1 MNEMTQKDSTSD
13 ALDSATCDVGIV
25 LQLADGTIA
34 ACNAAAQEIL
44 GMTIDQLQDASSVN
58 CPWQTI
64 HPDGTPFRGET
75 HPAMVALTTG
85 EPCTQIEMGFYKP
98 DGDLVWLRLDAQPL
112 FQRGEIAPYAV
123 TVMITAVSS
132 PSSVSGATPVLQE
145 NPAIAKQSGFLAVLE
160 ASSDFIGQA
169 TLDGQALFVNS
180 AGRTLVGLDEE
191 QVTQTALIDY
201 FLPEDKAYV
210 QDHILP
216 ILMNEGYWKGDFRFR
231 HFKTGAVV
239 PVDYHVFFL
248 RDPQTQEPTGI
259 ASVSRDIRD
268 RLRIEGDR
276 LELEA
281 ERQRAASELAEANVY
296 LTHRNAEL
304 GSLNEELEV
313 ALEEVRVAEE
323 ELHGQNLE
331 IRETQASLDNALK
344 RLTFHVENSPLAVIE
359 WDHNFRVS
367 RWSIEAERIFGW
379 RAAEVIGRGFGEWQF
394 VYEADLERVRQA
406 ASELQSGIE
415 QRHVTHNRNYTR
427 AGEVVHCEWHNS
439 TLTDASGTLIS
450 VLSLALDVSERVKI
464 QADLRESEARY
475 RALADSIPQLVWAT
489 TAEGQNEYAN
499 QQFCD
504 FVGLSESELLNLDW
518 LTIIHPDDRDHTRD
532 RWLASVHSGEFYEI
546 EYRFRRFDGIYRW
559 FLGQG
564 VPLKNESGQVVKWFG
579 TCTDIDSQKQIEV
592 DRLRLIEQE
601 QTARAAAE
609 QANRVKDEFLAVVS
623 HELRTPLNPILG
635 WSKLLRSG
643 RLSPARAAEALGT
656 IERNAQQQAQLIDD
670 LLDVSRI
677 LQSKLTLAIAPVD
690 LVITVTDAIETM
702 RLAAEVKS
710 IQLRSALATDVSTIM
725 GDAGRL
731 QQIVWNLLSN
741 AVKFT
746 PNGGRIEV
754 RLNEVG
760 ASVQLQVI
768 DTGKGI
774 QSDFLPY
781 LFEAFRQED
790 NTTTRRFGGLGLGLS
805 IVRQLVE
812 LHGGTVTA
820 ESLGEGQGATFTVQF
835 PISRQPFIRPTLSS
849 PDNQAIDLSGVR
861 VLVVDDVTDSRELV
875 AFVLEQ
881 SGAIV
886 TTATSAQA
894 AFERLAQETFDVIIS
909 DIGMPDFNG
918 YELLQQIRSDLPQC
932 DRIPAIALTA
942 YATESDQQ
950 QALESGFQRHLAK
963 PIDPEALVKTV
974 AALLYS
980 LE

>member
-1 MNEMTQKDSTSD
+1 MMNEMTQKDGTSD
-13 ALDSATCDVGIV
+13 SLVSATCGVGIV

-34 ACNAAAQEIL
+34 ACNAAAQKIL

-64 HPDGTPFRGET
+64 HPDGTTFPGEA

-112 FQRGEIAPYAV
+112 FQRGEVAPYAV

-132 PSSVSGATPVLQE
+132 PSTLKATPVLQ
-145 NPAIAKQSGFLAVLE
+145 NQAIAKQPGFLAVLE

-169 TLDGQALFVNS
+169 TLDGQALFVNQ
-180 AGRTLVGLDEE
+180 AGRILVGLDEE
-191 QVTQTALIDY
+191 QVTQTAIIDY

-210 QDHILP
+210 QNHIIP
-216 ILMNEGYWKGDFRFR
+216 ILMTEGYWKGDFRFR

-239 PVDYHVFFL
+239 PIDYHVFLL

-259 ASVSRDIRD
+259 ATVSRDIGD
-268 RLRIEGDR
+268 RLRVEADR
-276 LELEA
+276 LEFEA
-281 ERQRAASELAEANVY
+281 ERQRTASELAEANVY

-304 GSLNEELEV
+304 GNLNEELKV

-344 RLTFHVENSPLAVIE
+344 RLTFHVENSPLAAIE

-379 RAAEVIGRGFGEWQF
+379 RAAEVIGREFGEWQF

-406 ASELQSGIE
+406 TSALQSGIE
-415 QRHVTHNRNYTR
+415 QRHVTHNRNYTKF
-427 AGEVVHCEWHNS
+427 GEVLHCEWYNS

-464 QADLRESEARY
+464 QADLSESEARY

-518 LTIIHPDDRDHTRD
+518 LTIIHPDDRDRTRD
-532 RWLASVHSGEFYEI
+532 RWLASVNSGEFYEI
-546 EYRFRRFDGIYRW
+546 EYRFRRFDGTYRW

-564 VPLKNESGQVVKWFG
+564 VPLKNEFGQVLRWFG

-601 QTARAAAE
+601 QIARAAAE

-643 RLSPARAAEALGT
+643 RLSPERAAEALGT
-656 IERNAQQQAQLIDD
+656 IERNAQRQAQLIDD

-677 LQSKLTLAIAPVD
+677 LRNKLTLAIAPVD
-690 LVITVTDAIETM
+690 LVMTVTDALETM
-702 RLAAEVKS
+702 RLAAEAKS
-710 IQLRSALATDVSTIM
+710 IQLRSALATDVGTIM

-760 ASVQLQVI
+760 ASAQLQVI

-835 PISRQPFIRPTLSS
+835 PIARQPFIKPTLSS
-849 PDNQAIDLSGVR
+849 PDNPAIDLSGVR

-886 TTATSAQA
+886 TMATSAQA
-894 AFERLAQETFDVIIS
+894 AFERLAQETFDAIVS
-909 DIGMPDFNG
+909 DIGMPDLNG
-918 YELLQQIRSDLPQC
+918 YELLQQIRSDFPQC

-974 AALLYS
+974 ASLLYS

>member
-1 MNEMTQKDSTSD
+1 MRAGTFARGLLSVVVRSGLQSIMNGMTQKDGTSD
-13 ALDSATCDVGIV
+13 SLVSATCDVGIV

-58 CPWQTI
+58 FPWQTI
-64 HPDGTPFRGET
+64 HPNGTPFPGEA

-85 EPCTQIEMGFYKP
+85 EPCTQAEMGFYKP

-112 FQRGEIAPYAV
+112 FQRGEMAPYAV

-132 PSSVSGATPVLQE
+132 PSTLEATPGLQ
-145 NPAIAKQSGFLAVLE
+145 NQAIAKQPGFLAVLE

-169 TLDGQALFVNS
+169 TLDGQALFVNQ
-180 AGRTLVGLDEE
+180 AGCILVGLDEE
-191 QVTQTALIDY
+191 QVTQTAIIDY
-201 FLPEDKAYV
+201 FLPEDRAYV

-216 ILMNEGYWKGDFRFR
+216 ILMTEGYWKGDLRFR

-239 PVDYHVFFL
+239 PIDYHVFLL

-259 ASVSRDIRD
+259 ATVSRDIRD
-268 RLRIEGDR
+268 RLRVEADR
-276 LELEA
+276 LEFEA
-281 ERQRAASELAEANVY
+281 ERQRTASELAEANVY

-304 GSLNEELEV
+304 GTLNEELEV
-313 ALEEVRVAEE
+313 ALGEVRVAEE

-379 RAAEVIGRGFGEWQF
+379 RAAEVIGRGFKEWQF

-415 QRHVTHNRNYTR
+415 QRHVTHNRNYTKS
-427 AGEVVHCEWHNS
+427 GEVLHCEWYNS

-464 QADLRESEARY
+464 QADLSESEARY

-489 TAEGQNEYAN
+489 TAEGQNEYVN

-518 LTIIHPDDRDHTRD
+518 LTIIHPDDRDRTRD
-532 RWLASVHSGEFYEI
+532 HWLASVNSGEFYKI
-546 EYRFRRFDGIYRW
+546 EYRFRRFDGTYRW

-564 VPLKNESGQVVKWFG
+564 VPLKNEFGQVLKWFG

-601 QTARAAAE
+601 QIARAAAE

-643 RLSPARAAEALGT
+643 RLSPERAAEALGT

-677 LQSKLTLAIAPVD
+677 LRNKLTLAIAPVD
-690 LVITVTDAIETM
+690 LVMTVTDA
-702 RLAAEVKS
+702 
-710 IQLRSALATDVSTIM
+710 
-725 GDAGRL
+725 
-731 QQIVWNLLSN
+731 
-741 AVKFT
+741 
-746 PNGGRIEV
+746 
-754 RLNEVG
+754 
-760 ASVQLQVI
+760 
-768 DTGKGI
+768 
-774 QSDFLPY
+774 
-781 LFEAFRQED
+781 
-790 NTTTRRFGGLGLGLS
+790 
-805 IVRQLVE
+805 
-812 LHGGTVTA
+812 
-820 ESLGEGQGATFTVQF
+820 
-835 PISRQPFIRPTLSS
+835 
-849 PDNQAIDLSGVR
+849 
-861 VLVVDDVTDSRELV
+861 
-875 AFVLEQ
+875 
-881 SGAIV
+881 
-886 TTATSAQA
+886 
-894 AFERLAQETFDVIIS
+894 
-909 DIGMPDFNG
+909 
-918 YELLQQIRSDLPQC
+918 
-932 DRIPAIALTA
+932 
-942 YATESDQQ
+942 
-950 QALESGFQRHLAK
+950 
-963 PIDPEALVKTV
+963 
-974 AALLYS
+974 
-980 LE
+980 

>member
-1 MNEMTQKDSTSD
+1 MNEMTQKDGTSD
-13 ALDSATCDVGIV
+13 SLVSIACDVGIV

-64 HPDGTPFRGET
+64 HPDGTPFPGEA
-75 HPAMVALTTG
+75 HPAMLALSTE

-98 DGDLVWLRLDAQPL
+98 DGDLVWLRLDVQPL
-112 FQRGEIAPYAV
+112 FQRGEMAPYAV
-123 TVMITAVSS
+123 TVMITALSS
-132 PSSVSGATPVLQE
+132 PSTLEATPVLQ
-145 NPAIAKQSGFLAVLE
+145 NQAIARQPGFLAVLE

-169 TLDGQALFVNS
+169 TLEGQALFVNS

-239 PVDYHVFFL
+239 PVDYQVFLL

-268 RLRIEGDR
+268 RLCIEDDR
-276 LELEA
+276 LEFEA
-281 ERQRAASELAEANVY
+281 ERQRIASELAEANVY

-304 GSLNEELEV
+304 GNLNEELEV

-379 RAAEVIGRGFGEWQF
+379 RATEVIGRGFGEWQF

-415 QRHVTHNRNYTR
+415 QRHVTHNRNYTKS
-427 AGEVVHCEWHNS
+427 GEVVHCEWYNS
-439 TLTDASGTLIS
+439 TLTDASGNLIS

-489 TAEGQNEYAN
+489 TAEGQNEYVN

-504 FVGLSESELLNLDW
+504 FVGLSEPELLNLGW
-518 LTIIHPDDRDHTRD
+518 LTIIHPDDRDRTRD
-532 RWLASVHSGEFYEI
+532 RWLASVNSDEFYEI
-546 EYRFRRFDGIYRW
+546 EYRFRRFDGTYRW

-564 VPLKNESGQVVKWFG
+564 VPLKDESGQAVKWFG

-643 RLSPARAAEALGT
+643 RLSPERAAEALGT

-677 LQSKLTLAIAPVD
+677 LQNKLTLAISPVD
-690 LVITVTDAIETM
+690 LAMTVTDALETM
-702 RLAAEVKS
+702 QLAAEAKS
-710 IQLRSALATDVSTIM
+710 IQLRSALATDVGTIM

-760 ASVQLQVI
+760 ASAQLQVI

-835 PISRQPFIRPTLSS
+835 PISRQPFIRPTFSS

-894 AFERLAQETFDVIIS
+894 AFERLAQETFDVIVS
-909 DIGMPDFNG
+909 DIGMPDLNG
-918 YELLQQIRSDLPQC
+918 YELLWQIRSDLPQC

>member
-132 PSSVSGATPVLQE
+132 PSTLEAAPVLQ
-145 NPAIAKQSGFLAVLE
+145 NQAITPGFLAVLE

-489 TAEGQNEYAN
+489 TAEGQNEYVN
-499 QQFCD
+499 QQFCE
-504 FVGLSESELLNLDW
+504 FVGLSESELVNLDW

-546 EYRFRRFDGIYRW
+546 EYRFRRFDGTYRW

-746 PNGGRIEV
+746 PNGGHVEV

-760 ASVQLQVI
+760 ASAQLQVI

-774 QSDFLPY
+774 QPDFLPY

-849 PDNQAIDLSGVR
+849 PDNQAIDLGGVR
-861 VLVVDDVTDSRELV
+861 VLIADDVTDSRELV